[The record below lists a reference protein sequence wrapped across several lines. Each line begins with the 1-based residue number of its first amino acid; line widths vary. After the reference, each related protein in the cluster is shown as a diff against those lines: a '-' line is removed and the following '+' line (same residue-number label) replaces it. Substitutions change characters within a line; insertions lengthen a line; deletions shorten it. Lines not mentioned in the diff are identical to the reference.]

1 MTNLVEKLL
10 STGFG
15 LLILISFLT
24 IINPFLSSFTN
35 YSEFEEKY
43 EKINENINLIDSSIR
58 YSIKYKT
65 DYSQEILIFYNIN
78 ITVEGIQVNYEFYIF
93 ERDFVKYSYDLLLES
108 GFYALASQNY
118 YNLNILYLSDS
129 ISIKFKQIS

>member
-15 LLILISFLT
+15 LLVLISFLT
-24 IINPFLSSFTN
+24 VINPFLSSFTN

-43 EKINENINLIDSSIR
+43 EKINLIDSSIR

-65 DYSQEILIFYNIN
+65 DYYQEILIFYNIN
-78 ITVEGIQVNYEFYIF
+78 ITIEGIQVNYEFYIF

-118 YNLNILYLSDS
+118 YILNISYLSDS